1 MNRLQSIAVGG
12 SRGNSEGAA
21 VRAVVVEE
29 YGGPEMLRIQE
40 RPAPMPGPGELSVD
54 VHYAGVN
61 FTDVRNRV
69 GDGLGRVPFTPG
81 VEVSGRVRALGPG
94 VSGFQRGQPVAAF
107 TRGSGYA
114 EIATAPAVLTVA
126 ISEELL
132 GRPESGGM
140 LITVPVALMLLR
152 RVARI
157 APDDLV
163 LLHSAAGGVGTV
175 AAQIA
180 ALSGLRPLLGT
191 VGNPEKAAFAK
202 QHGFAD
208 VFTYEQ
214 FATGAMEYSDGRG
227 VDVVL
232 DPVGGPVRAASFEI
246 LAAFGRLVTY
256 SNISREPEVVP
267 DADWMRARCVGYL
280 GFSGGQFSARW
291 PQLMRAALEE
301 SVTLVASGQV
311 DLGVSRVFPLADVAA
326 AHEVFADRAARGKLI
341 LQVG

>member
-1 MNRLQSIAVGG
+1 VL
-12 SRGNSEGAA
+12 
-21 VRAVVVEE
+21 VEE
-29 YGGPEMLRIQE
+29 YGGPQMLRVRE
-40 RPAPMPGPGELSVD
+40 RPVPEPGPGELSVD
-54 VHYAGVN
+54 VRYAGVN

-81 VEVSGRVRALGPG
+81 VEVSGRVRSLGEG
-94 VSGFQRGQPVAAF
+94 VSGFRVGQPVAAF

-114 EIATAPAVLTVA
+114 EVATAPAVLTVG
-126 ISEELL
+126 ITEELL
-132 GRPESGGM
+132 GRPDSGGM
-140 LITVPVALMLLR
+140 LITVPVALRLLR
-152 RVARI
+152 HVARI
-157 APDDLV
+157 TSDDLV

-180 ALSGLRPLLGT
+180 ARSGLRPLLGT
-191 VGNPEKAAFAK
+191 VGSLDKAAFARE
-202 QHGFAD
+202 HGFAE

-214 FATGAMEYSDGRG
+214 FATSAMEYSNGRG

-232 DPVGGPVRAASFEI
+232 DPIGGAVRAASFEI
-246 LAAFGRLVTY
+246 LAPFGRLVTY

-267 DADWMRARCVGYL
+267 DADWMRARCVGYI

-311 DLGVSRVFPLADVAA
+311 DLGVTGVFPLEEAAA
-326 AHEVFADRAARGKLI
+326 AHEVFAERAARGKVVLE
-341 LQVG
+341 VA